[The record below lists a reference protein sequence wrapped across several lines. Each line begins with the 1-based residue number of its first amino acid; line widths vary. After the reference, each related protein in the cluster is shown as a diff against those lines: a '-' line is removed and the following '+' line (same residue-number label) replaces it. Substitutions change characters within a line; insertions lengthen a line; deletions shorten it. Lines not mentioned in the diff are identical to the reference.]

1 MLREVISALDYS
13 ACAEI
18 ALAIFVIAFV
28 GLVYGTLRL
37 SRSSTERFAS
47 IPLSDRVEDPRY
59 DD

>member
-18 ALAIFVIAFV
+18 ALAIFVLAFA

-47 IPLSDRVEDPRY
+47 IPLSDRVEDPRH

>member
-18 ALAIFVIAFV
+18 ALAIFVLAFV

-37 SRSSTERFAS
+37 SRSST
-47 IPLSDRVEDPRY
+47 DPVK
-59 DD
+59 

>member
-47 IPLSDRVEDPRY
+47 IPLSDRVEDPRH